1 MNDTKDITK
10 IYQDVTVAGPDRYG
24 QPTPNYECH
33 QVKFT
38 LFITEPK
45 YFFGNYSTFQMF
57 IG

>member
-1 MNDTKDITK
+1 MNNYTTITK
-10 IYQDVTVAGPDRYG
+10 IQIYQDVTVAGPDRYG

-45 YFFGNYSTFQMF
+45 
-57 IG
+57 